1 MTSRTSGIGERA
13 GEISWG
19 REKQVRLL
27 TLSARHSPLF
37 VTSLHIATIKMK
49 ESDQLRRIKRINL
62 LPFYPQ
68 IPIISFETARVP
80 SEIAR
85 NVQKRGPFSYYG
97 TMVVCIS
104 I

>member
-1 MTSRTSGIGERA
+1 M
-13 GEISWG
+13 
-19 REKQVRLL
+19 
-27 TLSARHSPLF
+27 
-37 VTSLHIATIKMK
+37 
-49 ESDQLRRIKRINL
+49 
-62 LPFYPQ
+62 
-68 IPIISFETARVP
+68 IPIISFDTARVP